1 MKKASKLF
9 LGLGIALT
17 LIVLTACGHGY
28 DKNGIPTELKK
39 SYTGSTDIED
49 YDANIPSGGSTLIF
63 NVKSH
68 TIKVKTDDETKT
80 VYFKVL
86 SKKNMTRDTKG
97 KLNKVKSKLERD
109 KYFIMVL
116 ANSKSDLTQKIKSQ
130 SFPIFVSVSDSGK
143 KIHMFEYNDGYTRS
157 EYFDYSGESD
167 T

>member
-17 LIVLTACGHGY
+17 LMVLTACGNGY
-28 DKNGIPTELKK
+28 DENGIPTELKK

-49 YDANIPSGGSTLIF
+49 YDANIPSGGSTLTF
-63 NVKSH
+63 NTNSH

-86 SKKNMTRDTKG
+86 SKKDMTKDTKG
-97 KLNKVKSKLERD
+97 KLNKVKSKLEGN
-109 KYFIMVL
+109 KYFVMVL
-116 ANSKSDLTQKIKSQ
+116 TARKSDLTQKAKSQ
-130 SFPIFVSVSDSGK
+130 SFPIFVSVSDRGN
-143 KIHMFEYNDGYTRS
+143 KIYMFEYNDGYTRS